1 MRKGSEMYLLLNEEQ
16 VEEAV
21 ISTLQ
26 YNLRLEL
33 RFDRNKKLM
42 KAYLKVLKDIMP
54 KDSYEAY
61 EDYFQK
67 EYNNEDPF

>member
-1 MRKGSEMYLLLNEEQ
+1 MNEEQ
-16 VEEAV
+16 VEETV

-26 YNLRLEL
+26 YNLHLEL

-42 KAYLKVLKDIMP
+42 KAYLRVLKDIMP